1 MSYQLPPLN
10 WLRAFEA
17 AARHGSFTAAAGE
30 LNLTQAAVSHQVRSL
45 EQNLGFAL
53 FERLPRSLKL
63 THMGQAYLPSV
74 RRAFDDLSAS
84 TVGLFG
90 LMGKSTL
97 VVRAPIS
104 FATACLAPRLHRFT
118 EAYPN
123 IEILFCSAIWADL
136 MSADRADIDI
146 RSGSGIWQ
154 GYNAILLD
162 QETSIPVCAP
172 QLAER
177 LGGKGNLAAFSPD
190 HMIHIMGCDD
200 LWARGL
206 KAAGADE
213 ADATKGVKVDTSLA
227 AMEMA
232 AAGLGA
238 AFVLRSFAQAYLESG
253 RLIRPVDL
261 ELTWQESHYLLLPD
275 QENRHRPEVLL
286 FKDWLLSEMMP
297 G

>member
-45 EQNLGFAL
+45 EHHLNFAL

-104 FATACLAPRLHRFT
+104 FAIACLAPRLRRFS
-118 EAYPN
+118 ESYPN

-146 RSGSGIWQ
+146 RAGDGRWR
-154 GYNAILLD
+154 GYEALLLD
-162 QETSIPVCAP
+162 QESSIPVCSP
-172 QLAER
+172 DLAVR
-177 LGGKGNLAAFSPD
+177 IGGQGNLAAFSPD

-200 LWARGL
+200 LWGRGL
-206 KAAGADE
+206 AAAGATDL
-213 ADATKGVKVDTSLA
+213 DATRGIKVDTSLA
-227 AMEMA
+227 ALEMA
-232 AAGLGA
+232 ASGLGA
-238 AFVLRSFAQAYLESG
+238 AFVLRSFAQPYLDDG
-253 RLIRPVDL
+253 RLIRPVEL
-261 ELTWQESHYLLLPD
+261 SLTWQEAHYLLLPEQD
-275 QENRHRPEVLL
+275 TRHRPEVLL
-286 FKDWLLSEMMP
+286 FRDWLLAEMTS
-297 G
+297 